1 LLHAHFNRT
10 PISTD
15 LATDQR
21 FVLEHAVR
29 LLQGL
34 VDVISSCGWL
44 TPALLS
50 MELSQMV
57 VQATTSQSSPLLQLP
72 HFTQAIID
80 KGKKKKVED
89 IFDVMNMEEDD
100 RNSLLGG
107 LSQAQ
112 LADVAKAC
120 NRFPCISL
128 EYKVQNPDDLSTG
141 GNARVVVK
149 LERDAMEDDAVLGPV
164 YAAYYPKEKEE
175 SWWLVVGG
183 PASALVAIKRITIAK
198 QSVNVK
204 LDIEL
209 GDEAGQFDYNLYL
222 MSDSY
227 QGCDQE
233 YTLKLKIKE
242 A

>member
-1 LLHAHFNRT
+1 
-10 PISTD
+10 
-15 LATDQR
+15 
-21 FVLEHAVR
+21 
-29 LLQGL
+29 
-34 VDVISSCGWL
+34 
-44 TPALLS
+44 
-50 MELSQMV
+50 
-57 VQATTSQSSPLLQLP
+57 
-72 HFTQAIID
+72 
-80 KGKKKKVED
+80 
-89 IFDVMNMEEDD
+89 MEEKD
-100 RNSLLGG
+100 RNDLLGG

-112 LADVAKAC
+112 LMDVAKAC

-128 EYKVQNPDDLSTG
+128 EYKVQNPEDLRCG

-149 LERDAMEDDAVLGPV
+149 LERDAMEDDAVLPPV

-233 YTLKLKIKE
+233 YTLKLKIK
-242 A
+242 